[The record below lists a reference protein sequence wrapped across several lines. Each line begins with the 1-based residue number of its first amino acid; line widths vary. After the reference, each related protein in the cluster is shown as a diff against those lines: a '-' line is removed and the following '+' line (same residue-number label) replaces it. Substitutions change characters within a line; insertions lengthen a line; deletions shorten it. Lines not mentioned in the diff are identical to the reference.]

1 MYATLRRW
9 LTRSKRATPPM
20 TVSAISDDITTDQML
35 RIQISKATNGHVVQV
50 QSYKH
55 NPHGPDWTGEL
66 YVVPSGESLLEA
78 IKAGLVARA
87 LS

>member
-1 MYATLRRW
+1 MYATLRRL
-9 LTRSKRATPPM
+9 LTQSKRSTPPM
-20 TVSAISDDITTDQML
+20 PVSISDDITTDQML
-35 RIQISKATNGHVVQV
+35 RIQINKATNGHVVQV

-78 IKAGLVARA
+78 IKTGLVARA
-87 LS
+87 LA

>member
-1 MYATLRRW
+1 MYATLRRL
-9 LTRSKRATPPM
+9 LTQSKRSTPPM
-20 TVSAISDDITTDQML
+20 PVSISDDITTDQML

-78 IKAGLVARA
+78 IKTGLVARA
-87 LS
+87 LA